1 MLDENGKQPGRPVIH
16 PQRVNSAG
24 PVCIRTANNIGVEMA
39 QSLELP
45 GDCRIEFLKTKGN
58 GASWQIV
65 IARFSE
71 QHPRFEPWLGRLRG
85 YGTSEDGA
93 ALDLLRHR
101 RTVSS

>member
-1 MLDENGKQPGRPVIH
+1 
-16 PQRVNSAG
+16 
-24 PVCIRTANNIGVEMA
+24 MA

-101 RTVSS
+101 RTVSDQYRFRSAPS